1 MPKLSSHRTCSVT
14 SLPGWKSPFTHRVSS
29 KFLGLAFKDLDQAS
43 DCFFGPVHLLCSS
56 LGCVLSHLGTAS
68 YLVPVG
74 LLLSFLSFLKVLFIY
89 LFFERKRGRE
99 TSMCGCLSCTPN
111 WGPGPQSRHMPWLG
125 IKLATLWFTGQ
136 RSIHW
141 STPAR
146 ALLSFLPDG
155 FPPCLRPPPSKSWL
169 RCSAPSLWFPWA
181 WQHVLFRS
189 NLSPIP
195 TTPEFNVPG
204 CENGPHVYIPKSY
217 T

>member
-111 WGPGPQSRHMPWLG
+111 WGPGPQSRHMPYWESNWQPFG
-125 IKLATLWFTGQ
+125 SQANAQ
-136 RSIHW
+136 
-141 STPAR
+141 STDPHQPG
-146 ALLSFLPDG
+146 LSCPF
-155 FPPCLRPPPSKSWL
+155 CLMDSH
-169 RCSAPSLWFPWA
+169 
-181 WQHVLFRS
+181 HV
-189 NLSPIP
+189 
-195 TTPEFNVPG
+195 
-204 CENGPHVYIPKSY
+204 
-217 T
+217 